1 METPRRNSD
10 PDPTEVVPFGRYGA
24 GLMTA
29 HPVGL
34 VLVIGLLLMG
44 LFGLPGAPL
53 FFVSALLLGGIF
65 RIDLMAS
72 PPLVDF

>member
-1 METPRRNSD
+1 
-10 PDPTEVVPFGRYGA
+10 
-24 GLMTA
+24 MTA